1 MVAEVSTPPAAFAAL
16 LAFWYLHW
24 WATAKFVSNIWPPR
38 DRAEWAFAV
47 GYPIAAAGFSF
58 AVVWLVSK

>member
-1 MVAEVSTPPAAFAAL
+1 VSENLAVFAVL

-24 WATAKFVSNIWPPR
+24 WATAKLITKTWPPTGR
-38 DRAEWAFAV
+38 TEWTLTI
-47 GYPIAAAGFSF
+47 GYPIAAASVSF